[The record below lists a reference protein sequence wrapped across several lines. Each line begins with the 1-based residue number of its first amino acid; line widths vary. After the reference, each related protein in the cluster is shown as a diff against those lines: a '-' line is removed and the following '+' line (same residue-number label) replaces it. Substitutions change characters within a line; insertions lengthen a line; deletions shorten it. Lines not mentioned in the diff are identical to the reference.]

1 MAAELDRR
9 DFIKGAVAGATL
21 VSAAPAEARKARPE
35 AQEPREQEA
44 ATATRPHRPRA
55 ARPAQARLFLND
67 AEAVFLAAALD
78 VLIPADDAGPGGVEA
93 GVVAFID
100 RQLAGAW
107 GSGARMYLRGPW
119 ADGTPQQGYQLPLTP
134 AQLFRAGVPEVD
146 ALARKA
152 GGQPFAQLPPERRD
166 ALLSALDKGELSLAT
181 LPGQAFLELLRTS
194 AVEGYFAD
202 PAYGGNRNMA
212 AWRMIG
218 FPGARGAYVDD
229 IESARGKRFA
239 AEPISLA
246 DLQQQP
252 QP

>member
-9 DFIKGAVAGATL
+9 DFIKGAVVGATL
-21 VSAAPAEARKARPE
+21 GSAVPAQARRPRPE
-35 AQEPREQEA
+35 QQEPEQQEA
-44 ATATRPHRPRA
+44 ATAARPHRPRA
-55 ARPAQARLFLND
+55 GRAAQALLFLND
-67 AEAVFLAAALD
+67 VEAVFLAAALD
-78 VLIPADDAGPGGVEA
+78 VMIPADDAGPGGVEA

-119 ADGTPQQGYQLPLTP
+119 AEGTPQQGYQLPLTP

-146 ALARKA
+146 ALARKH
-152 GGQPFAQLPPERRD
+152 GGKIFAQLAPERRD
-166 ALLSALDKGELSLAT
+166 ALLAGLDTGELSLAT
-181 LPGQAFLELLRTS
+181 LPGQAFLELLRTIV
-194 AVEGYFAD
+194 VEGYFAD

-229 IESARGKRFA
+229 IDRARGKPFT
-239 AEPISLA
+239 AEPVALA